1 MFINFEIIFNIGS
14 VFLSKKS
21 TSDWLL
27 NADLK
32 DMSSPESHSFW
43 IRAAFS
49 AFFWSYFASSSA
61 KISFKGF
68 LSMLD
73 AAMLNYYT
81 RNVSHWRCVFCFLLP
96 REFRLIQAGDYQL
109 NEKALDTLCLSILHF
124 PLRMGDHLL
133 KVSYSQNGIFDVCK
147 SPKQRIKFLK
157 VFCPLKWNKKKI

>member
-1 MFINFEIIFNIGS
+1 MTAETRRKAEIEM
-14 VFLSKKS
+14 
-21 TSDWLL
+21 DR
-27 NADLK
+27 LK
-32 DMSSPESHSFW
+32 AELDNLHPIIW
-43 IRAAFS
+43 RNGR
-49 AFFWSYFASSSA
+49 

-133 KVSYSQNGIFDVCK
+133 KVSYSQKGIFGACK
-147 SPKQRIKFLK
+147 FPKMRIKLLK
-157 VFCPLKWNKKKI
+157 DFCPSL